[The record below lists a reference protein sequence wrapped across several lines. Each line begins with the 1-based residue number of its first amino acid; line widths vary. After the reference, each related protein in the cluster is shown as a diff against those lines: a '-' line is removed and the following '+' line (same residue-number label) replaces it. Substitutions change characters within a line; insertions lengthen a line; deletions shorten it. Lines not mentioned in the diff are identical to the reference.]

1 MREFK
6 PSGLLETAGPGIWDA
21 LAGDPTFHFDRRAL
35 ALLVED
41 QDRWSHRWLRPPA
54 RLLSRVTVA
63 LITLMKRA
71 LPFQFSNHRLLDRL
85 GIWFLSRFVSEAGGE
100 LLLRH
105 FVIETNV
112 LAFIARNSDVDGS
125 AEPTLRPG
133 TLDQLDDNAVIVHD
147 ISLYEVLAALGNR
160 PIPKPEERLTP
171 LDYSMLEIGPI
182 DTGRQRRWL
191 RLDLETGMCLMN
203 IAFCL
208 LTTAPEYRR
217 AVHSLQLDES
227 VLGCLAELTGDD
239 MFHTWKPAGYIPIVR
254 TSRDVPRDL
263 FAHAVIHEYIHARL
277 LRHQTPSVAASP
289 NGEVGDTSPNVASL
303 LGEETVASLLG
314 EETCFSPQEG
324 AQATDVGGSA
334 GEAGEGGRPADTLCP
349 CPATARI

>member
-6 PSGLLETAGPGIWDA
+6 ASGLLETEGPDIWDA
-21 LAGDPTFHFDRRAL
+21 LAGDPTFHFDRHAL

-41 QDRWSHRWLRPPA
+41 HAGWSHRWVRPPA
-54 RLLSRVTVA
+54 RVLSRVAVA
-63 LITLMKRA
+63 LITLVKRL

-112 LAFIARNSDVDGS
+112 LAFLARNRDSDCGRIAGLD
-125 AEPTLRPG
+125 EPTLRPG
-133 TLDQLDDNAVIVHD
+133 VLDELDDNAVIVHD
-147 ISLYEVLAALGNR
+147 INLYEVLAGLGNHPLPR
-160 PIPKPEERLTP
+160 PEERLTP
-171 LDYSMLEIGPI
+171 LDYSMLDVGPI
-182 DTGRQRRWL
+182 DTGGKRRWM
-191 RLDLETGMCLMN
+191 RLDLETGMCFMN

-208 LTTAPEYRR
+208 LTTTQEYRR

-239 MFHTWKPAGYIPIVR
+239 MFNTWKPAGYIPIVR
-254 TSRDVPRDL
+254 TNRDVPRDL

-277 LRHQTPSVAASP
+277 LRQANRDRHCPVI
-289 NGEVGDTSPNVASL
+289 GLEV
-303 LGEETVASLLG
+303 E
-314 EETCFSPQEG
+314 
-324 AQATDVGGSA
+324 
-334 GEAGEGGRPADTLCP
+334 RPADTLCP